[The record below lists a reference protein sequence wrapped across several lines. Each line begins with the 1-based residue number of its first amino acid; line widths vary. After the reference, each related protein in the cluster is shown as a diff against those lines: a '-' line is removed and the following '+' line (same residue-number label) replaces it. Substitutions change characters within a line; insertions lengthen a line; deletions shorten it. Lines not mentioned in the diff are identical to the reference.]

1 MLVEEF
7 DNIPNSVGDWPVIKP
22 RARLRTQTTPLER
35 SELSKALHIH
45 WGSPLYKAAVRS
57 VSRNEKEKWD
67 SDICVR
73 SQVRGYPPPYHART
87 RKHLTCEV
95 Q

>member
-1 MLVEEF
+1 MAESSTGTLMLVEEF

-35 SELSKALHIH
+35 SELSKALRIH

-57 VSRNEKEKWD
+57 VSRNEKENGFRHM
-67 SDICVR
+67 CVL
-73 SQVRGYPPPYHART
+73 SS
-87 RKHLTCEV
+87 
-95 Q
+95 